1 MCAPA
6 DVQGISREPETS
18 CEGLRL
24 NAREIAEELRWFSGL
39 RVDRDRGS
47 YTGFMTVTLELPD
60 ESVERLRREAK
71 RRGVTLA
78 ELVAEI
84 AAQLPDDALAEEALE
99 RFVGSGDSHDSEWA
113 TRDIHTLRSE
123 LAQRRPSEPA

>member
-1 MCAPA
+1 MPA
-6 DVQGISREPETS
+6 NWPALFIKTNDCYVNVTLLEQLAV
-18 CEGLRL
+18 EG
-24 NAREIAEELRWFSGL
+24 
-39 RVDRDRGS
+39 RGS
-47 YTGFMTVTLELPD
+47 AEFVRPD

-113 TRDIHTLRSE
+113 TRDLHTLRSE